1 MVVLA
6 LLAGFLGG
14 VAIGFQSPLASL
26 MSEKIGWL
34 ESAFVIHLGGVL
46 LAGLPL
52 IVLTGGR
59 LSGWRQVPP
68 AALGAGALGVILVG
82 AVSYSIPRV
91 GVTATLAVVMAGQ
104 FIVAAI
110 LDHFGL
116 IGADVRHFNFTRAAG
131 IAVLF
136 LGTWLITR

>member
-14 VAIGFQSPLASL
+14 VAIGFHSPLTSL

-34 ESAFVIHLGGVL
+34 ESAFVVHLGGVL
-46 LAGLPL
+46 ISGVPL
-52 IVLTGGR
+52 IVLAGGQ
-59 LSGWRQVPP
+59 LTGWRQVPP
-68 AALGAGALGVILVG
+68 VALGAGALGVMLVG

-116 IGADVRHFNFTRAAG
+116 IGAEIRHFNWTRGAG